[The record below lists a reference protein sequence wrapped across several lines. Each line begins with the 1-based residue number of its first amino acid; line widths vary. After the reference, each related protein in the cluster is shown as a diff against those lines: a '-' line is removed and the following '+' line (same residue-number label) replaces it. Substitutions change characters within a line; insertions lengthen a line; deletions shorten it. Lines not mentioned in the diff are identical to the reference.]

1 MKKKILAAALGAAI
15 GLSMTAAS
23 TDAHGVFFAN
33 RVDTK
38 ALVLGEGPLDNAYD
52 PACVQRIDAYDVNFQ
67 PTTVERVDGEKNI
80 TIVPGD
86 DLGVTA
92 TFFDYGYF
100 AKTTDGKVI
109 PTRDYSNIENLVSVT
124 YAYKYNVHYWSD
136 KVRPAGIYN
145 VPIQIVPMVNPLT
158 LRRGDT
164 LNLRIYK
171 DGKPYANAPLIKDV
185 INDLTNESTADA
197 DGYATVTVSANGLNV
212 VGVEVAGEKED
223 EHTTPKYFS
232 SLSFIID
239 PE

>member
-100 AKTTDGKVI
+100 AKTTDGKV
-109 PTRDYSNIENLVSVT
+109 D
-124 YAYKYNVHYWSD
+124 
-136 KVRPAGIYN
+136 VRLQ
-145 VPIQIVPMVNPLT
+145 VQRPL
-158 LRRGDT
+158 LERQGASGGALQRAHPD
-164 LNLRIYK
+164 R
-171 DGKPYANAPLIKDV
+171 
-185 INDLTNESTADA
+185 A
-197 DGYATVTVSANGLNV
+197 DG
-212 VGVEVAGEKED
+212 E
-223 EHTTPKYFS
+223 PP
-232 SLSFIID
+232 D
-239 PE
+239 PAARRHAELAHL